1 MDNQELQ
8 LPLEEES
15 KIGQD
20 QVSDTGEGN
29 SVNSV
34 EVPPTV
40 GNKTAEEDSE
50 IVQDQV
56 SDTVDR
62 DSESSVE
69 APPADS
75 ESESAKNQPEVSD
88 SSESILAQS
97 SVQENSIK
105 KKESDSDS
113 TPGFDSFDDII
124 ARLQEIISDVSSTT
138 KHELDLL
145 KQYFYKMLKANRET
159 ALKEFVDAGG
169 QTEDFVPEPN
179 QTEEQ
184 FKKLLNI
191 IKENRA
197 AAQEAQEA
205 LQKENLEKKLDI
217 LERLKDLVN
226 RASTEPITYNDFKNL
241 LQEWKEVKEVPADKA
256 SKLWKTFQQYAE
268 HFYDIQK
275 LNNEFRDYDFKKNM
289 EIKIRLCES
298 AEKLTEENDVVSAFH
313 QLQKLHQEYR
323 ETGPVARELR
333 EEIWDRFKKASTLIN
348 RRYQDHFEE
357 LKKSERD
364 NYDQKVVIC
373 EIIESIDYDSLTKF
387 QQWNSKT
394 QEVIALQKKWKSIG
408 FAPKKHN
415 QKVFERFR
423 NSCDEF
429 FKRKGEFFK
438 AAKDN
443 MGENLEKKTKLC
455 EEAESLKDS
464 TEWKAAG
471 ERIIMLQK
479 EWREIG
485 PIPKKFTVSLWK
497 KFIGACDYF
506 FEQRTKNNS
515 VHRSGEV
522 ENLSRKK
529 EILDKLRSYDPST
542 VTENDKKIIQ
552 ELIYEWS
559 DIGFVPFKM
568 KDKLNKEY
576 SRIVSILSQALNLRE
591 RPSKEGFRKGNREL
605 LSAKGRLTREYEAL
619 RSEIQTYENNLGFL
633 SSSSKSGNT
642 LVDDIQKKIEML
654 KDEAENLLKQIKE
667 TDQTED
673 HTEETHK

>member
-1 MDNQELQ
+1 M
-8 LPLEEES
+8 
-15 KIGQD
+15 
-20 QVSDTGEGN
+20 
-29 SVNSV
+29 
-34 EVPPTV
+34 
-40 GNKTAEEDSE
+40 
-50 IVQDQV
+50 
-56 SDTVDR
+56 
-62 DSESSVE
+62 
-69 APPADS
+69 
-75 ESESAKNQPEVSD
+75 
-88 SSESILAQS
+88 
-97 SVQENSIK
+97 
-105 KKESDSDS
+105 
-113 TPGFDSFDDII
+113 
-124 ARLQEIISDVSSTT
+124 
-138 KHELDLL
+138 
-145 KQYFYKMLKANRET
+145 
-159 ALKEFVDAGG
+159 
-169 QTEDFVPEPN
+169 
-179 QTEEQ
+179 
-184 FKKLLNI
+184 
-191 IKENRA
+191 
-197 AAQEAQEA
+197 
-205 LQKENLEKKLDI
+205 
-217 LERLKDLVN
+217 
-226 RASTEPITYNDFKNL
+226 
-241 LQEWKEVKEVPADKA
+241 
-256 SKLWKTFQQYAE
+256 
-268 HFYDIQK
+268 
-275 LNNEFRDYDFKKNM
+275 
-289 EIKIRLCES
+289 
-298 AEKLTEENDVVSAFH
+298 
-313 QLQKLHQEYR
+313 
-323 ETGPVARELR
+323 R